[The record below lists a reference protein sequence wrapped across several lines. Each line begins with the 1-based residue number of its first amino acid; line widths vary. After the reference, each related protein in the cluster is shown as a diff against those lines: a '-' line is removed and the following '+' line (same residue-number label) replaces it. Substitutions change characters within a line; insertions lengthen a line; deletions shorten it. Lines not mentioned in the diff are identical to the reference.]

1 MNPPQPAAAGGQRT
15 VWPWWALP
23 GPGVAALAGLYL
35 LTVITPVGSMSIIQ
49 RSLDLSTTS
58 ILLSGIGVYL
68 LAMLLT
74 VPVGL
79 LAGPRF
85 PTSIAAPGI
94 AFMIIGVVLD
104 MFADDAAFLLVGR
117 GLTGLGA
124 GAAAGVAT
132 ALALRI
138 TARPLAYTAGGLGL
152 LALIAGPF
160 VGGGISTV
168 LSWRWIFLSTAP
180 LLLAA
185 LVATTIIG
193 IVLFVMRQA
202 PHARA

>member
-1 MNPPQPAAAGGQRT
+1 MNPPQPAAAGQQHA

-35 LTVITPVGSMSIIQ
+35 LTAVVQIGSMSYIQ
-49 RSLDLSTTS
+49 RDLHLSTVSYLPSTV
-58 ILLSGIGVYL
+58 GVYL

-74 VPVGL
+74 LAVGL
-79 LAGPRF
+79 LVGARY

-104 MFADDAAFLLVGR
+104 VFSPDELVLLVGR

-124 GAAAGVAT
+124 GAAAGVAA
-132 ALALRI
+132 ALAVRI

-160 VGGGISTV
+160 VGGGIATV

-185 LVATTIIG
+185 LVATMIIG

-202 PHARA
+202 PHGRA